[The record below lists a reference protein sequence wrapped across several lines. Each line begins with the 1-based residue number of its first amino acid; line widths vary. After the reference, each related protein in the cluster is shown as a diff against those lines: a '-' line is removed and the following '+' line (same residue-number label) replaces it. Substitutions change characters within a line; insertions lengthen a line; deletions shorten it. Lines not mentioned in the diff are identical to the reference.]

1 MDKRTM
7 FEKHV
12 ADVRT
17 ICQNVDKQH
26 GKTVDQVWLR
36 HYARD
41 CEEDCQVYFLR
52 SLTYCTD
59 TIPEARKALG
69 LIVTYHHNH
78 NLLPLPCILDVWIKE
93 GGEGIQQEP
102 TTPGP
107 YVSTDIV
114 RNWAMVKGMFYLIK
128 VVGLQ
133 PTRNITQNGNYLA
146 DCDFE
151 GGSACDVVGKAV
163 GEHYGDNLGYKRIEG
178 IWLSSLLR
186 GSPFYR
192 FGPSDGPFIQHPLIL
207 RHYARQRLG
216 RPDPA
221 FINMNN

>member
-1 MDKRTM
+1 MDKRPM
-7 FEKHV
+7 LEKHV

-17 ICQNVDKQH
+17 IFQNVDEQH
-26 GKTVDQVWLR
+26 GKTLDQVWVR

-52 SLTYCTD
+52 SLIFSTD
-59 TIPEARKALG
+59 TIPEAKKALG
-69 LIVTYHHNH
+69 LIVTYHHYH
-78 NLLPLPCILDVWIKE
+78 NLLPLPRILDVWT
-93 GGEGIQQEP
+93 GEVAAGIRQEP
-102 TTPGP
+102 PTPGP
-107 YVSTDIV
+107 DLSADIV
-114 RNWAMVKGMFYLIK
+114 RNWAIVKGMSYLIK
-128 VVGLQ
+128 VEGLQ

-146 DCDFE
+146 DCEFE

-163 GEHYGDNLGYKRIEG
+163 REHYGVNLGYKRVEG
-178 IWLSSLLR
+178 IWLSSCLR

-207 RHYARQRLG
+207 RHYVRQKHG
-216 RPDPA
+216 GSDPA